1 MTQVQQG
8 NLVKV
13 HYTGRLEDG
22 TEFDSSAGIDPMEF
36 TIGSSE
42 VIPGFEQAVLGMVP
56 GESKTVTLA
65 PEDAYGP
72 HLEEMIAV
80 VERKDLPDDIEL
92 TLGHQLEVTQDD
104 GTSFVVMVTELTADS
119 VTLDANHP
127 LAGKNL
133 VFDLNLVEIA

>member
-104 GTSFVVMVTELTADS
+104 GTSFVVMVTELTSDS

>member
-1 MTQVQQG
+1 MAQVQQG

-36 TIGSSE
+36 TIGNSE
-42 VIPGFEQAVLGMVP
+42 VIPGFEQAILGMVP

-65 PEDAYGP
+65 PEEAYGP
-72 HLEEMIAV
+72 QQEEMIAV
-80 VERKDLPDDIEL
+80 VARKDLPEDIEL
-92 TLGHQLEVTQDD
+92 IVGNQLEVTQDD
-104 GTSFVVMVTELTADS
+104 GSSFVVMVTELTGDA

-127 LAGKNL
+127 LAGKSL
-133 VFDLNLVEIA
+133 IFDLNLVEIA

>member
-22 TEFDSSAGIDPMEF
+22 TEFDTSAGIDPMEF

-80 VERKDLPDDIEL
+80 VERKDIPDDIEL

-104 GTSFVVMVTELTADS
+104 GTSFVVMVTELTEDS

-127 LAGKNL
+127 LAGKSL
-133 VFDLNLVEIA
+133 VFDLNLVEIV

>member
-13 HYTGRLEDG
+13 HYTGRLDDG

>member
-1 MTQVQQG
+1 MTHVQQG

-22 TEFDSSAGIDPMEF
+22 TEFDTSAGIEPMEF

-56 GESKTVTLA
+56 GETKTVTLA
-65 PEDAYGP
+65 AEDAYGP

-80 VERKDLPDDIEL
+80 VERKDIPDDVEL
-92 TLGHQLEVTQDD
+92 ILGHQLEVTQDD
-104 GTSFVVMVTELTADS
+104 GSSFVVMVTELTEES

-133 VFDLNLVEIA
+133 VFDLNLVEIV